1 MSRAKVRAVARATER
16 KREHM
21 VDRERVAGAGGQ
33 AAEPADLLLAQHLRA
48 ETDVRTVIASYAG

>member
-1 MSRAKVRAVARATER
+1 VAGATER

-33 AAEPADLLLAQHLRA
+33 AAEPAGPLLAQHLRA
-48 ETDVRTVIASYAG
+48 ETEVRTVVATCGR